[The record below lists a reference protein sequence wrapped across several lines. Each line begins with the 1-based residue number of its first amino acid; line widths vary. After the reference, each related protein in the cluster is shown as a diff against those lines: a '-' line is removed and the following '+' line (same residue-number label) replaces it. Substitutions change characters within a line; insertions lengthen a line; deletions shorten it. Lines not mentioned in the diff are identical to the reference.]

1 MAKVERKK
9 SVKISKKNLV
19 SPFKIYWSP
28 LNYYIFGIGI
38 FLTIVGFYFMSINPW
53 DSTSA
58 LFISPIILFI
68 TYVVIFPL
76 SILLRKKETDNKQ
89 ENVSDSR

>member
-1 MAKVERKK
+1 MAKIERKK
-9 SVKISKKNLV
+9 SVKSSRRNIV

-53 DSTSA
+53 DSKSA

-68 TYVVIFPL
+68 VYVVIFPL
-76 SILLRKKETDNKQ
+76 SILFKKQDTDNKQ
-89 ENVSDSR
+89 DNLSDSR